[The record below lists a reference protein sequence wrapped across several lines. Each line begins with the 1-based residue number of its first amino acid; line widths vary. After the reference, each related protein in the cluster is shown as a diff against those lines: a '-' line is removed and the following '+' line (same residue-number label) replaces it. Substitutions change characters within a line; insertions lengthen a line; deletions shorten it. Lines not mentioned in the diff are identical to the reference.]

1 MSRRNGRII
10 AFQALYSWDVS
21 KSSLDDLLTFS
32 WLQKDSEIQANE
44 ILADVSAAST
54 IGRDYHLTLDC
65 GSQIDADV
73 MQPMMEK
80 ILSGEDVKASVTE
93 ASAKLDEVLGL

>member
-1 MSRRNGRII
+1 MAYWLSDDVLKEWSNRNG
-10 AFQALYSWDVS
+10 FPVWSNTV
-21 KSSLDDLLTFS
+21 
-32 WLQKDSEIQANE
+32 LQDADIQANE
-44 ILADVSAAST
+44 ILSDVSEAST

-80 ILSGEDVKASVTE
+80 ILSGEDVKASLDE
-93 ASAKLDEVLGL
+93 ASKKLDEVLGL